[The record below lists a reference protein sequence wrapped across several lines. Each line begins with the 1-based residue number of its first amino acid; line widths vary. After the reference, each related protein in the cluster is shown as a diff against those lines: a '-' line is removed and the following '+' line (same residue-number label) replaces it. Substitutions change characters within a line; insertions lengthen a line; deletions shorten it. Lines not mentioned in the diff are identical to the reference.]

1 MGCLAID
8 IGATY
13 IRVAWGDETGLISKI
28 SETTDRNHG
37 PMGIT
42 RQIVR
47 MARDQNLGELKA
59 IGVGSIGPIDLA
71 KGCIVNTPNIPFK
84 EIPVIDPLRKAFE
97 VPVEMLN
104 DCSAAVLGE
113 HRYGAGIFNKN
124 IVYVTFSTGLGGG
137 AMVDGHL
144 LIGKD
149 GNAVEIGHIT
159 IDQNSSLLCGCGSRG
174 HWEAYASGSGI
185 PNFVRE
191 NLGPNFT
198 DSLILMMVEGE
209 RENITS
215 KTLFRAAKK
224 GDAIALRLV
233 DRLGGI
239 NAIGL
244 ANAVNAFDPELVTI
258 GGSIALNNPNLIL
271 EPILENIDKH
281 IINRKPKIII
291 TPLGG
296 DVVLYGALAYAIS
309 LNN

>member
-1 MGCLAID
+1 
-8 IGATY
+8 
-13 IRVAWGDETGLISKI
+13 
-28 SETTDRNHG
+28 
-37 PMGIT
+37 
-42 RQIVR
+42 
-47 MARDQNLGELKA
+47 
-59 IGVGSIGPIDLA
+59 
-71 KGCIVNTPNIPFK
+71 
-84 EIPVIDPLRKAFE
+84 
-97 VPVEMLN
+97 
-104 DCSAAVLGE
+104 
-113 HRYGAGIFNKN
+113 
-124 IVYVTFSTGLGGG
+124 
-137 AMVDGHL
+137 
-144 LIGKD
+144 
-149 GNAVEIGHIT
+149 
-159 IDQNSSLLCGCGSRG
+159 
-174 HWEAYASGSGI
+174 
-185 PNFVRE
+185 
-191 NLGPNFT
+191 
-198 DSLILMMVEGE
+198 MVEGE

-296 DVVLYGALAYAIS
+296 DVVLYGALAHAIS